1 MLVFKNPIRKAEYR
15 ILILSDKLE
24 CVLFDLD
31 GTLVDTAPDFIYVL
45 NKLLINQGR
54 PPIDANDITLR
65 VSNGA
70 RALIEYAFDIN
81 HEHED
86 FTGLLS
92 QLLELYEEKI
102 ETTESKLYPGIG
114 KLLNTLSEN
123 RIPWGVV
130 TNKAAL
136 YAEKLLA
143 KLSLLTNCSVL
154 VCPDH
159 VQNKKPSPEPILLAC
174 EKLKCRAT
182 KTVYIGDHLRDI
194 VAAKKAQTI
203 SVAAAY
209 GYLGPGAQVE
219 DWGADFIA
227 QSPLIIPKILGSI

>member
-1 MLVFKNPIRKAEYR
+1 M
-15 ILILSDKLE
+15 ILSDKLE

-45 NKLLINQGR
+45 NKLLMEQKRTPINA
-54 PPIDANDITLR
+54 DDITLR

-70 RALIEYAFDIN
+70 RALIEYAFNIN
-81 HEHED
+81 HEHKD
-86 FTGLLS
+86 FIDLLS

-114 KLLNTLSEN
+114 KLLDTLNEN
-123 RIPWGVV
+123 KIPWGVV

-136 YAEKLLA
+136 YAEKLLE
-143 KLSLLTNCSVL
+143 KLNVLTNCAVL

-159 VQNKKPSPEPILLAC
+159 VQNRKPSPESILLAC
-174 EKLKCRAT
+174 EKLDCRAT
-182 KTVYIGDHLRDI
+182 RTVYIGDHLRDI
-194 VAAKKAQTI
+194 VAAKKAHTI
-203 SVAAAY
+203 SIAAAY

-219 DWGADFIA
+219 DWNADFIA
-227 QSPLIIPKILGSI
+227 QSPLLISKILGSI